1 MESRFLI
8 AYKYRRIG
16 WIILIPFLIL
26 GLLSVHLDYQIAWLG
41 ADINIPGAFGDVL
54 FDEPT
59 HENFTNELAAIG
71 VLIGLLMIAFS
82 REKVEDEY
90 IAKLRLDSLMLA
102 VLGSY
107 ALLLVAIVF
116 LYGFLFFYALV
127 YNMYTVLILFI
138 ARFNWVK
145 RRLNRS
151 EV

>member
-8 AYKYRRIG
+8 AHKYRRIG
-16 WIILIPFLIL
+16 WFVLIPCLIL
-26 GLLSVHLDYQIAWLG
+26 GVLSVHLDYEIAWLG
-41 ADINIPGAFGDVL
+41 MNISIPGAFGDVL

-59 HENFTNELAAIG
+59 RENFTNELAAIG
-71 VLIGLLMIAFS
+71 VLVGLLMIAFS

-107 ALLLVAIVF
+107 ALLFVAIVF

-138 ARFNWVK
+138 ARFYWVK
-145 RRLNRS
+145 RKLNHS
-151 EV
+151 EL